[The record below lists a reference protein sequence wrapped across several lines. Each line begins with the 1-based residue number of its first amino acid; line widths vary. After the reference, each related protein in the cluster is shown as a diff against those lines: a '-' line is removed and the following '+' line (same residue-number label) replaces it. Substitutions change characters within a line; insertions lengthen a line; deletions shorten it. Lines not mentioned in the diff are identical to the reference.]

1 VDEVTA
7 YNPRLQE
14 NDMNAVLA
22 TLFLFALQNVAPATA
37 TYRHDG
43 PALLNDLTVTP
54 GATGTTPVAT
64 LCSPDFHTGTI
75 RDVTDEMKIQVCAE
89 YGIAKEDCTGE
100 KYEIDHLISLELGG
114 SNGLKNL
121 WPQPY
126 GPVPGAREK
135 DQVEDELHRQVCAE
149 TTDDARQQKLQE
161 VQKEI
166 STDWYTVYQTLPHP
180 AKKQAP
186 DSER

>member
-1 VDEVTA
+1 MGA
-7 YNPRLQE
+7 
-14 NDMNAVLA
+14 
-22 TLFLFALQNVAPATA
+22 
-37 TYRHDG
+37 RHR
-43 PALLNDLTVTP
+43 P
-54 GATGTTPVAT
+54 GRG
-64 LCSPDFHTGTI
+64 
-75 RDVTDEMKIQVCAE
+75 
-89 YGIAKEDCTGE
+89 TGE
-100 KYEIDHLISLELGG
+100 RQDVAEITD
-114 SNGLKNL
+114 LKNL